1 MKYVFIAAFAI
12 MGIFGLFYFYI
23 FTGVLTINSSRPLD
37 AIIKIDGE
45 EVGTTPLKLRVRSGT
60 HTIRAYKEG
69 FENWDGSVEIKGTA
83 PQMLSVRLRFLVK
96 SEPSGANVKINGK
109 DFGVTDMVLDLPAG
123 VYTFEFTKKGYSRTK
138 FMAEIP
144 RDVSTPLPVAPLV
157 PIGSKKPQEDYS
169 VSSESSTKPALKG
182 FGAIQITSK
191 PDAQVYLDGEL
202 QGETPITLAKIPIG
216 SYVLK
221 LSKEGYRDLKQTVY
235 VNKDETTK
243 VAGELK
249 PELP

>member
-1 MKYVFIAAFAI
+1 MKYVILAAFVI
-12 MGIFGLFYFYI
+12 MGIFGLFYFYV

-45 EVGTTPLKLRVRSGT
+45 EIGVTPLKIRVRSGT
-60 HTIRAYKEG
+60 HTIKAYKEG
-69 FENWDGSVEIKGTA
+69 FESWDGTVEVKGTA
-83 PQMLSVRLRFLVK
+83 PQVLSVRLRFMLR
-96 SEPSGANVKINGK
+96 SEPSGADVKINGK
-109 DFGVTDMVLDLPAG
+109 DLGTTDMAIDLPTG
-123 VYTFEFTKKGYSRTK
+123 VYTFEFTKKGYNRTK
-138 FMAEIP
+138 FMAEVP

-169 VSSESSTKPALKG
+169 VSSESPTKPALKG

-202 QGETPITLAKIPIG
+202 QGETPITLAKIPVG

-221 LSKEGYRDLKQTVY
+221 LSKEGYRDLRQTVY

-243 VAGELK
+243 VAAELK
-249 PELP
+249 PE